1 MKKDT
6 SLYLNYK
13 DMSNLIDTSNN
24 NNHAGIKRMEASE
37 KAEAVL
43 KVINDYRMY
52 TQRFE
57 SLPTWDVLEF
67 LSKLQKELFKSYEEE
82 LVNSE
87 RDRLREEYFLQ
98 VWKKPFLWWSAE
110 QIKEELEKFREGLDT
125 EYKSSNVFRSVKSQ
139 RKWARKK

>member
-1 MKKDT
+1 
-6 SLYLNYK
+6 
-13 DMSNLIDTSNN
+13 MSELIDTTNQ
-24 NNHAGIKRMEASE
+24 NNHAGLKRLEASE

-52 TQRFE
+52 TQRYA

-67 LSKLQKELFKSYEEE
+67 LAKLQKELFKSYEEE

-98 VWKKPFLWWSAE
+98 VGKKPFLWWDAAK
-110 QIKEELEKFREGLDT
+110 IKEELEKYREWLDT
-125 EYKSSNVFRSVKSQ
+125 ELKSSGSFRNKKSQ
-139 RKWARKK
+139 WKKN

>member
-13 DMSNLIDTSNN
+13 GMSELIDTTNK
-24 NNHAGIKRMEASE
+24 NNHAGLKRLEASE

-52 TQRFE
+52 TQRHE

-67 LSKLQKELFKSYEEE
+67 LSRLQKELFKSYEEE

-87 RDRLREEYFLQ
+87 RDKLREEYF
-98 VWKKPFLWWSAE
+98 VIVGKKPFLWWNAE
-110 QIKEELEKFREGLDT
+110 KIKEELERFKENNQLKYLKDK
-125 EYKSSNVFRSVKSQ
+125 KSKWKT
-139 RKWARKK
+139 RK

>member
-1 MKKDT
+1 
-6 SLYLNYK
+6 
-13 DMSNLIDTSNN
+13 
-24 NNHAGIKRMEASE
+24 MEASE
-37 KAEAVL
+37 KAESVL

-98 VWKKPFLWWSAE
+98 VGKKPFLWWDAAK
-110 QIKEELEKFREGLDT
+110 IKEELEKYRSGLDT
-125 EYKSSNVFRSVKSQ
+125 EFKTDLRIKKSQ
-139 RKWARKK
+139 WRKK

>member
-1 MKKDT
+1 
-6 SLYLNYK
+6 
-13 DMSNLIDTSNN
+13 MSNLIDTNN
-24 NNHAGIKRMEASE
+24 QNNHAGLKRLEASE

-52 TQRFE
+52 TQRYA

-67 LSKLQKELFKSYEEE
+67 LAKLQKELFKSYEEE

-110 QIKEELEKFREGLDT
+110 KIKEELENYRAWLDI
-125 EYKSSNVFRSVKSQ
+125 ELKSSGSFRNKKSQ
-139 RKWARKK
+139 WKKK

>member
-1 MKKDT
+1 MRKST
-6 SLYLNYK
+6 YLFLNRN
-13 DMSNLIDTSNN
+13 DMSQLIDTSNL

-52 TQRFE
+52 SQRFA

-67 LSKLQKELFKSYEEE
+67 LAKLQKELFKSYEEE

-98 VWKKPFLWWSAE
+98 VGKKPFLWWDAAK
-110 QIKEELEKFREGLDT
+110 IKEELEKYRAWLDT
-125 EYKSSNVFRSVKSQ
+125 ERKSSGSFRNKKSQ
-139 RKWARKK
+139 WKKN

>member
-1 MKKDT
+1 
-6 SLYLNYK
+6 
-13 DMSNLIDTSNN
+13 MSNLIDTNN
-24 NNHAGIKRMEASE
+24 QNNHAGLKRLEASE

-52 TQRFE
+52 TQRYA

-67 LSKLQKELFKSYEEE
+67 LAKLQKELFKSYEEE

-110 QIKEELEKFREGLDT
+110 KIKEELENYRAWLDT
-125 EYKSSNVFRSVKSQ
+125 ELKSSGSFRNKKSQ
-139 RKWARKK
+139 WKKN

>member
-1 MKKDT
+1 
-6 SLYLNYK
+6 
-13 DMSNLIDTSNN
+13 MSELIDTTNQ
-24 NNHAGIKRMEASE
+24 NNHAGLKRLEASE

-52 TQRFE
+52 TQRFA

-67 LSKLQKELFKSYEEE
+67 LAKLQKELFKSYEEE

-98 VWKKPFLWWSAE
+98 VGKKPFLWWDAAK
-110 QIKEELEKFREGLDT
+110 IKEELEKYREWLDT
-125 EYKSSNVFRSVKSQ
+125 ELKSSGSFRNKKSQ
-139 RKWARKK
+139 WKKN

>member
-1 MKKDT
+1 
-6 SLYLNYK
+6 
-13 DMSNLIDTSNN
+13 MSELIDTTNQ
-24 NNHAGIKRMEASE
+24 NNHAGLKRLEASE

-52 TQRFE
+52 TQRYA

-67 LSKLQKELFKSYEEE
+67 LAKLQKELFKSYEEE

-98 VWKKPFLWWSAE
+98 VGKKPFLWWDAAK
-110 QIKEELEKFREGLDT
+110 IKEELEKYRSGLDT
-125 EYKSSNVFRSVKSQ
+125 EFKTDLRIKKSQ
-139 RKWARKK
+139 WKKK

>member
-1 MKKDT
+1 MKKGT

-13 DMSNLIDTSNN
+13 GMSNLVDTTNL
-24 NNHAGIKRMEASE
+24 NNHAWIKRMEASE
-37 KAEAVL
+37 KAESVL

-98 VWKKPFLWWSAE
+98 VGKKPFLWWDADK
-110 QIKEELEKFREGLDT
+110 IREELEKYRSGLDT
-125 EYKSSNVFRSVKSQ
+125 QFKADLRFKKSQ
-139 RKWARKK
+139 WKKK

>member
-1 MKKDT
+1 MKKGT

-13 DMSNLIDTSNN
+13 GMSNLVDTTNL
-24 NNHAGIKRMEASE
+24 NNHAWIKRMEASE
-37 KAEAVL
+37 KAESVL

-98 VWKKPFLWWSAE
+98 VGKKPFLWWDADK
-110 QIKEELEKFREGLDT
+110 IREELEKYRSGLDT
-125 EYKSSNVFRSVKSQ
+125 DFKTDLRFKKSQ
-139 RKWARKK
+139 WKKK

>member
-1 MKKDT
+1 
-6 SLYLNYK
+6 
-13 DMSNLIDTSNN
+13 MSELIDTTNQ
-24 NNHAGIKRMEASE
+24 NNHAGLKRLEASE

-52 TQRFE
+52 TQRYA

-67 LSKLQKELFKSYEEE
+67 LAKLQKELFKSYEEE

-98 VWKKPFLWWSAE
+98 VGKKPFLWWDAAK
-110 QIKEELEKFREGLDT
+110 IKEELEKYRAWLDT
-125 EYKSSNVFRSVKSQ
+125 ELKSSGSFRNKKSQ
-139 RKWARKK
+139 WKKN

>member
-1 MKKDT
+1 
-6 SLYLNYK
+6 
-13 DMSNLIDTSNN
+13 MSELIDTNN
-24 NNHAGIKRMEASE
+24 LNNHAWIKRMEASE

-52 TQRFE
+52 TQRYA

-67 LSKLQKELFKSYEEE
+67 LAKLQKELFKSYEEE

-98 VWKKPFLWWSAE
+98 VGKKPFWWLSAE
-110 QIKEELEKFREGLDT
+110 QIKEELERYRSGLDT
-125 EYKSSNVFRSVKSQ
+125 EFKTDLRIKKSQ
-139 RKWARKK
+139 WKKK

>member
-1 MKKDT
+1 MKKGT

-13 DMSNLIDTSNN
+13 GMSNLVDTTNL
-24 NNHAGIKRMEASE
+24 NNHAWIKRMEASE
-37 KAEAVL
+37 KAESVL

-87 RDRLREEYFLQ
+87 RDKLREEYFLQ
-98 VWKKPFLWWSAE
+98 VGKKPFLWWDADK
-110 QIKEELEKFREGLDT
+110 IREELEKYRSGLDT
-125 EYKSSNVFRSVKSQ
+125 EFKADLRFKKSQ
-139 RKWARKK
+139 WRKK

>member
-1 MKKDT
+1 
-6 SLYLNYK
+6 
-13 DMSNLIDTSNN
+13 
-24 NNHAGIKRMEASE
+24 MEASE

-52 TQRFE
+52 TQRFA

-67 LSKLQKELFKSYEEE
+67 LAKLQKELFKSYEEE

-98 VWKKPFLWWSAE
+98 V
-110 QIKEELEKFREGLDT
+110 
-125 EYKSSNVFRSVKSQ
+125 
-139 RKWARKK
+139 

>member
-13 DMSNLIDTSNN
+13 DMSNLMTDNQKNLIDTTNQ
-24 NNHAGIKRMEASE
+24 NNHAGLKRLEASE

-52 TQRFE
+52 TQRYA

-67 LSKLQKELFKSYEEE
+67 LSRLQKELFKSYEDE
-82 LVNSE
+82 LVNGE
-87 RDRLREEYFLQ
+87 RDKLREEYF
-98 VWKKPFLWWSAE
+98 VIVGKKPFL
-110 QIKEELEKFREGLDT
+110 
-125 EYKSSNVFRSVKSQ
+125 
-139 RKWARKK
+139 

>member
-1 MKKDT
+1 
-6 SLYLNYK
+6 
-13 DMSNLIDTSNN
+13 MSQLIDTNN
-24 NNHAGIKRMEASE
+24 LSKSVLVDVNNQNNHAWIKRMEASE
-37 KAEAVL
+37 KAESVL

-98 VWKKPFLWWSAE
+98 VGKKPFLWWDAAK
-110 QIKEELEKFREGLDT
+110 IKEELERYRSGLDT
-125 EYKSSNVFRSVKSQ
+125 EFKTDLRIKKSQ
-139 RKWARKK
+139 WKKK

>member
-1 MKKDT
+1 MKKGT

-13 DMSNLIDTSNN
+13 GMSQLIDTNN
-24 NNHAGIKRMEASE
+24 LNNHAWIKRMEASE
-37 KAEAVL
+37 KAESVL

-98 VWKKPFLWWSAE
+98 VGKKPFLWWDADK
-110 QIKEELEKFREGLDT
+110 IREELEKYRSGLDT
-125 EYKSSNVFRSVKSQ
+125 EFKSDLRFKKS
-139 RKWARKK
+139 KWKK

>member
-1 MKKDT
+1 
-6 SLYLNYK
+6 
-13 DMSNLIDTSNN
+13 
-24 NNHAGIKRMEASE
+24 MEASE
-37 KAEAVL
+37 KAESVL

-87 RDRLREEYFLQ
+87 RDKLREEYFLQ
-98 VWKKPFLWWSAE
+98 VGKKPFWWWSAE
-110 QIKEELEKFREGLDT
+110 QIKEELERYRSGLDT
-125 EYKSSNVFRSVKSQ
+125 EFKTDLRIKKSQ
-139 RKWARKK
+139 WKKK

>member
-1 MKKDT
+1 MKKGT

-13 DMSNLIDTSNN
+13 GMSNLVDTTNL
-24 NNHAGIKRMEASE
+24 NNHAWIKRMEASE
-37 KAEAVL
+37 KAESVL

-98 VWKKPFLWWSAE
+98 VGKKPFLWWDADK
-110 QIKEELEKFREGLDT
+110 IREELEKYRSGLDT
-125 EYKSSNVFRSVKSQ
+125 EFKTDLRIKKSQ
-139 RKWARKK
+139 WKKK

>member
-43 KVINDYRMY
+43 KVLNDYRMY
-52 TQRFE
+52 SQRFE

-67 LSKLQKELFKSYEEE
+67 LSRLQKELFKSYEEE

-87 RDRLREEYFLQ
+87 RDKLREEYF
-98 VWKKPFLWWSAE
+98 VIVGKKPFLWWNAE
-110 QIKEELEKFREGLDT
+110 KIKEELERFKENNQLKYLKDK
-125 EYKSSNVFRSVKSQ
+125 KSE
-139 RKWARKK
+139 WKK

>member
-1 MKKDT
+1 MRKST
-6 SLYLNYK
+6 YLFLNRN
-13 DMSNLIDTSNN
+13 DMSQLIDTSNL

-52 TQRFE
+52 SQRFE

-67 LSKLQKELFKSYEEE
+67 LSRLQKELFKSYEEE

-87 RDRLREEYFLQ
+87 RDKLREEYF
-98 VWKKPFLWWSAE
+98 VIVGKKPFL
-110 QIKEELEKFREGLDT
+110 
-125 EYKSSNVFRSVKSQ
+125 
-139 RKWARKK
+139 

>member
-1 MKKDT
+1 
-6 SLYLNYK
+6 
-13 DMSNLIDTSNN
+13 MSELIDTANS

-52 TQRFE
+52 SQRFE

-67 LSKLQKELFKSYEEE
+67 LSRLQKELFKSYEEE

-87 RDRLREEYFLQ
+87 RDKLREEYF
-98 VWKKPFLWWSAE
+98 V
-110 QIKEELEKFREGLDT
+110 I
-125 EYKSSNVFRSVKSQ
+125 V
-139 RKWARKK
+139 